1 MTDYATELAQL
12 RQFIADMQ
20 SGEGRGFAALDSIVF
35 GWQRAFRRLVKLQ
48 HVHPTHREAFLGD
61 FKGTGAEHIRKEIGN
76 DLLLIRGLRVIF
88 SPYKGPKQTLYRGE
102 HPSRVKRRTFG
113 VSWSTS
119 RNTAEGFCCGAGLQ
133 NSDGGGMLLK
143 TVAPAEAII
152 YQVGGGEREY
162 LIDRR
167 RLGAVSVVKQF
178 PMQRPAES
186 G

>member
-102 HPSRVKRRTFG
+102 HPSVGVPAGIRRKDFAVVLACKTATAAACCSKPSPLLKRSFTKLAG
-113 VSWSTS
+113 VSANILSI
-119 RNTAEGFCCGAGLQ
+119 AGGL
-133 NSDGGGMLLK
+133 
-143 TVAPAEAII
+143 V
-152 YQVGGGEREY
+152 R
-162 LIDRR
+162 
-167 RLGAVSVVKQF
+167 
-178 PMQRPAES
+178 
-186 G
+186 